1 MDLLCRHHYRASI
14 PQPERARAQELVQE
28 LVVVKN
34 KPFLHDLPDKAG
46 LRIAFGDTMRRS
58 IPRTG
63 RNEPCHCGSGRK
75 YKHGS
80 FRHAARPHYRV
91 RARFSAA
98 VESCA
103 APRCGSRHDDAGRSC
118 GGQSAAFVGAL
129 RLKACAGVMRHRTG
143 LDWRLLFR
151 RLPDRIEAV
160 DLIPRQDL
168 ERRVKTLVTQY
179 G

>member
-103 APRCGSRHDDAGRSC
+103 APRCGSHHDDAGAKLRPDNPPPSSALFALKPAPVLC
-118 GGQSAAFVGAL
+118 ATAPDWTGGCSFGVSPIASKPSISFRARTSSAV
-129 RLKACAGVMRHRTG
+129 
-143 LDWRLLFR
+143 
-151 RLPDRIEAV
+151 
-160 DLIPRQDL
+160 
-168 ERRVKTLVTQY
+168 
-179 G
+179 